1 MASARDTS
9 MDAATGAKDYVKDT
23 LTGAKDST
31 YDAAANS
38 EVKEGSQQPG
48 TDITGE
54 EKGEKG
60 VLKAVHDWITAPGDG
75 TEDIPGT
82 EGVKPESGNVQSNKQ
97 EMDTKEV
104 DEFKRLDEK
113 VKHHTTWEEP
123 EHGQVGDS
131 GTALHTPRN
140 E

>member
-1 MASARDTS
+1 
-9 MDAATGAKDYVKDT
+9 MD
-23 LTGAKDST
+23 
-31 YDAAANS
+31 
-38 EVKEGSQQPG
+38 
-48 TDITGE
+48 
-54 EKGEKG
+54 
-60 VLKAVHDWITAPGDG
+60 LKTFRFLILD
-75 TEDIPGT
+75 
-82 EGVKPESGNVQSNKQ
+82 KQ

-131 GTALHTPRN
+131 GTALHTPSIATNVRLFSIMQGIANLLSLLFQPGN